1 MRTWIIAVV
10 ASLLLAVASLAGVV
24 YWVDPP
30 AAVYAWLHW
39 LPVLVDQALMLEESW
54 PALASWLSVLS
65 LQYLGVVAVVLL
77 LKPRRPIEMPHSERA
92 FEVAVS
98 QFHAQ

>member
-1 MRTWIIAVV
+1 
-10 ASLLLAVASLAGVV
+10 VV

-30 AAVYAWLHW
+30 AAVYAWLYW
-39 LPVLVDQALMLEESW
+39 LPVLVDQALMLEERW
-54 PALASWLSVLS
+54 PALASWLSVLC
-65 LQYLGVVAVVLL
+65 LQYLGVIAVVLL
-77 LKPRRPIEMPHSERA
+77 LKPRRRVEMPHSERA